1 MATKLKDLEVTK
13 VDFVNEGANQRAD
26 IKLFKKREPIPEVPF
41 ATADPEAAQVQISES
56 ALKRFFYAIGKKL
69 GISTDAM
76 EVQPE
81 DVQKGEG
88 AHTFGEKMTEVSRQ
102 DIADEMWRV
111 CYALQSALQ
120 SILYDEELDSEKARS
135 MMEESLSDFSDVIT
149 SAIGSWSEGRRSE
162 LKKARTWDK
171 SDLEGMETFRDR
183 LDEYIQKMK
192 EDQGGLEEM
201 LKIDKSKMTPEE
213 AKAYDE
219 IIKKYAVETNVAEG
233 AGEDVTKNKVKPE
246 ENEDEIDDSA
256 DKSKKEPAKK
266 SISDVE
272 VEEENLYKGL
282 HPLVA
287 AELKALQKF
296 RDDAETKELMDVAK
310 KYEIIGKKP
319 EELVTTLKS
328 LRAAGGSA
336 YSDMLSTLDAAVA
349 MVNASGVF
357 DEIGKSGTYK
367 GNAGY
372 QGFAKSSSEAKV
384 DAIAKGYMEKDP
396 AMSYTDAI
404 AKAWENNP
412 DLMAEYE
419 NESGF

>member
-13 VDFVNEGANQRAD
+13 VDFVNAGANQRAD
-26 IKLFKKREPIPEVPF
+26 IKLFKKKDPLPEVPA
-41 ATADPEAAQVQISES
+41 ATADPEAVQIQLSEP

-69 GISTDAM
+69 GFITDGM
-76 EVQPE
+76 EVRTE
-81 DVQKGEG
+81 DVQKGEA

-120 SILYDEELDSEKARS
+120 SILYDEELDSEKARF
-135 MMEESLSDFSDVIT
+135 MMEESLADFSDVIT
-149 SAIGSWSEGRRSE
+149 SAIGSWSEGRHSE
-162 LKKARTWDK
+162 LKKARSWDK
-171 SDLEGMETFRDR
+171 SDLDGMEAFRTR

-213 AKAYDE
+213 AAAYNE
-219 IIKKYAVETNVAEG
+219 IIKKYAVETDGAEG
-233 AGEDVTKNKVKPE
+233 ADGDVMKNKVKPE
-246 ENEDEIDDSA
+246 ENEDEIDDGI
-256 DKSKKEPAKK
+256 DTSKKEPAKK
-266 SISDVE
+266 SISDVKGK
-272 VEEENLYKGL
+272 EEELYKGL

-319 EELVTTLKS
+319 EELVPTLKS
-328 LRAAGGSA
+328 LRAVASSA

-349 MVNASGVF
+349 MVNASGAF
-357 DEIGKSGTYK
+357 EEIGKSGTYR
-367 GNAGY
+367 GNVGY
-372 QGFAKSSSEAKV
+372 QGVAKSNSEAKV
-384 DAIAKGYMEKDP
+384 EAIAKGYMEKDP

>member
-1 MATKLKDLEVTK
+1 MSTKLKDLEVTK
-13 VDFVNEGANQRAD
+13 VDFVTEGANQRAD
-26 IKLFKKREPIPEVPF
+26 IKLFKKKAQIPEEPHN
-41 ATADPEAAQVQISES
+41 TAGSEAAQTQISDS
-56 ALKRFFYAIGKKL
+56 ALKRCFYAIGKKL
-69 GISTDAM
+69 GINT
-76 EVQPE
+76 EGLGVQTE

-88 AHTFGEKMTEVSRQ
+88 AYTFGEKMTEVSRQ

-120 SILYDEELDSEKARS
+120 SILYDEGLDGEKARS

-149 SAIGSWSEGRRSE
+149 SAIGSWSKGKSSE
-162 LKKARTWDK
+162 IKKAGTWNK
-171 SDLEGMETFRDR
+171 HELAEMEALRDR

-192 EDQGGLEEM
+192 EKQGGLEEM

-213 AKAYDE
+213 VAAYDE
-219 IIKKYAVETNVAEG
+219 LIKKYAVETDGKREEG
-233 AGEDVTKNKVKPE
+233 ENIVKNKVKPE

-256 DKSKKEPAKK
+256 DTTKRETAKK
-266 SISDVE
+266 SIPDE
-272 VEEENLYKGL
+272 KGGEEDLYKGL

-287 AELKALQKF
+287 EELKALQKF
-296 RDDAETKELMDVAK
+296 RDDAETKEFMDVAK

-319 EELVTTLKS
+319 EELVPTLKS

-349 MVNASGVF
+349 MVNASGAF
-357 DEIGKSGTYK
+357 EEIGKSGVYK
-367 GNAGY
+367 GTFGS
-372 QGFAKSSSEAKV
+372 QSVTKSSSEAKV
-384 DAIAKGYMEKDP
+384 EAIAKGYMEKEP
-396 AMSYTDAI
+396 EMSYTDAI

>member
-13 VDFVNEGANQRAD
+13 VDFVNAGANQRAD
-26 IKLFKKREPIPEVPF
+26 IKLFKKKEPVPEEPVD
-41 ATADPEAAQVQISES
+41 TAESDVMQTQISES

-69 GISTDAM
+69 GISADGM
-76 EVQPE
+76 GVQPE

-149 SAIGSWSEGRRSE
+149 SAIGSWSEGRHSE
-162 LKKARTWDK
+162 IKKARSWDQ
-171 SDLEGMETFRDR
+171 SDLDGMEAFRAR

-192 EDQGGLEEM
+192 ENQGGLEEM

-213 AKAYDE
+213 AAAYDE
-219 IIKKYAVETNVAEG
+219 IIKKYAVETDG
-233 AGEDVTKNKVKPE
+233 AKETGGDVMKNKVKPE

-256 DKSKKEPAKK
+256 DTSKKEPAKK
-266 SISDVE
+266 SLLDVDG
-272 VEEENLYKGL
+272 EEEDLYKGL

-296 RDDAETKELMDVAK
+296 RDDVETKELMDVAK

-319 EELVTTLKS
+319 EELVPTLKS

-349 MVNASGVF
+349 MVNASGAF
-357 DEIGKSGTYK
+357 EEIGKSGTYK
-367 GNAGY
+367 GAVGC
-372 QGFAKSSSEAKV
+372 QSVAKSNSEAKI
-384 DAIAKGYMEKDP
+384 DAIAKGYIEKDP
-396 AMSYTDAI
+396 AMSYTDAV

-412 DLMAEYE
+412 DLIEEYE

>member
-13 VDFVNEGANQRAD
+13 VDFVNAGANQRAD
-26 IKLFKKREPIPEVPF
+26 IKLFKKKAPVLPVP
-41 ATADPEAAQVQISES
+41 ADTADQEAVKAEISGP

-69 GISTDAM
+69 GISMDVM

-81 DVQKGEG
+81 EVKKGEA
-88 AHTFGEKMTEVSRQ
+88 AHTFGEKMTEVSLQ
-102 DIADEMWRV
+102 DIADEIWRV
-111 CYALQSALQ
+111 CYALQNALQ
-120 SILYDEELDSEKARS
+120 SILYDEDLDSEKARI
-135 MMEESLSDFSDVIT
+135 MMEESISDFSDVMT
-149 SAIGSWSEGRRSE
+149 SAIGNWSEGKHSE
-162 LKKARTWDK
+162 IKKARPWDK
-171 SDLEGMETFRDR
+171 SDLNQMEIFRDR

-201 LKIDKSKMTPEE
+201 MKIDRSKMTPEE
-213 AKAYDE
+213 AAAYNE
-219 IIKKYAVETNVAEG
+219 IIKKYAVETDGAEG
-233 AGEDVTKNKVKPE
+233 TDGDVMKNKVKPE

-256 DKSKKEPAKK
+256 DTSKKEPAKK
-266 SISDVE
+266 SISDVKG
-272 VEEENLYKGL
+272 EEEELYKGL

-319 EELVTTLKS
+319 EELVPTLKS

-349 MVNASGVF
+349 MVNASGAF
-357 DEIGKSGTYK
+357 EEIGKSGAYK
-367 GNAGY
+367 GPVGSKSV
-372 QGFAKSSSEAKV
+372 AKSNSEAKV
-384 DAIAKGYMEKDP
+384 EAIAKGYMEKDP

>member
-1 MATKLKDLEVTK
+1 MAKKLKDLEVTK
-13 VDFVNEGANQRAD
+13 VDFVNAGANQRAD
-26 IKLFKKREPIPEVPF
+26 IKLFKKREPILEMP
-41 ATADPEAAQVQISES
+41 ADTADLEAAQTHISKP
-56 ALKRFFYAIGKKL
+56 ALKRFFYAICKKL
-69 GISTDAM
+69 GISVDGM
-76 EVQPE
+76 EAQLE
-81 DVQKGEG
+81 DVQKGEA

-149 SAIGSWSEGRRSE
+149 SAIGSWSEGRHSE
-162 LKKARTWDK
+162 IKKARSWDQ
-171 SDLEGMETFRDR
+171 SDLDGMEAFRAR

-192 EDQGGLEEM
+192 ENQGGLEEM

-213 AKAYDE
+213 AAVYDE
-219 IIKKYAVETNVAEG
+219 IIKKYAVETDRSEG
-233 AGEDVTKNKVKPE
+233 AGGEVVKNKVKLE
-246 ENEDEIDDSA
+246 ENEDEIDDSV
-256 DKSKKEPAKK
+256 DTSKKETTKK
-266 SISDVE
+266 SIPDVK
-272 VEEENLYKGL
+272 EEEDNLYKGL

-319 EELVTTLKS
+319 EELVPTLKS

-349 MVNASGVF
+349 MVNASGAF
-357 DEIGKSGTYK
+357 GEIGKSGTYK
-367 GNAGY
+367 GNIGY
-372 QGFAKSSSEAKV
+372 QGITKSSSESKV

-396 AMSYTDAI
+396 AMSYTDAV